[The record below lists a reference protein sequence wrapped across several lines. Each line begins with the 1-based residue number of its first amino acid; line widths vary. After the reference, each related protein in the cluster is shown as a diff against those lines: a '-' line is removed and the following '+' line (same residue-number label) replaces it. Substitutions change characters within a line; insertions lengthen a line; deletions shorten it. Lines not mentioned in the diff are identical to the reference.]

1 MPVSIISRDQIAHR
15 LDLMTFDPQNV
26 RIYPTNIDYQKSS
39 SGATAN
45 NTGIKPLAF
54 FNDIDGQLSIASD
67 NTIANVASVDLF
79 SVRVSF

>member
-1 MPVSIISRDQIAHR
+1 MPVSVISRDQIAHR

-26 RIYPTNIDYQKSS
+26 RIYPMNIDYQKSAT
-39 SGATAN
+39 GVTAN

-54 FNDIDGQLSIASD
+54 FNDFDGQLSIASD
-67 NTIANVASVDLF
+67 NTVANVASVDLF